1 MLVSLKKLIGLA
13 VFTQSGES
21 LGKIF
26 DINLEAEN
34 HVVREYVVHAS
45 IFNSRVF
52 LIKPIQ
58 VMEIMD
64 KKMVVEDAIIKDIT
78 VFNNISSLN
87 NESV

>member
-1 MLVSLKKLIGLA
+1 MLVSLKKLIGLV

-21 LGKIF
+21 LGKVS

-34 HVVREYVVHAS
+34 HVVREYVVRAS

-58 VMEIMD
+58 VLEILEE
-64 KKMVVEDAIIKDIT
+64 KMVVEDAIIKD
-78 VFNNISSLN
+78 VLAFNNIPSLN
-87 NESV
+87 NESL